1 MLSEAFQ
8 IIQLNQKLSV
18 FTVKNKVHIEAKKK
32 KKRQLRGLCVE
43 CGVAMNIDPQ
53 FFLRSSNPLI
63 LKRIFAYN
71 HQDLKGTLFSSRY
84 FIS

>member
-32 KKRQLRGLCVE
+32 KKDNWGGYVLNVVLQW
-43 CGVAMNIDPQ
+43 I
-53 FFLRSSNPLI
+53 
-63 LKRIFAYN
+63 
-71 HQDLKGTLFSSRY
+71 
-84 FIS
+84 

>member
-32 KKRQLRGLCVE
+32 KDNWGGYVLNVVLQW
-43 CGVAMNIDPQ
+43 I
-53 FFLRSSNPLI
+53 
-63 LKRIFAYN
+63 
-71 HQDLKGTLFSSRY
+71 
-84 FIS
+84 